1 MKKRSLITAF
11 AAIILLCILS
21 FTLIA
26 CNNEITMNKLLK
38 FDMESISEISIG
50 KENISKVTDNKDKIN
65 TINAKLLD
73 LKLKKYDKKTYDS
86 DWDTTPAYR
95 VTYKQNDK
103 EGYFEILIIIRDIHD
118 LDKGVVNGSET
129 LIGLR
134 KVGDFDKKSSKE
146 GFYTP
151 IDNKFEETVFELFL
165 NVM

>member
-1 MKKRSLITAF
+1 MKKRSLITAL
-11 AAIILLCILS
+11 ASVILLCVLS
-21 FTLIA
+21 ITLIA
-26 CNNEITMNKLLK
+26 CNNEVTMNKLLK
-38 FDMESISEISIG
+38 FDMESISEVSIG
-50 KENISKVTDNKDKIN
+50 KDNISKVTDKKDKIN
-65 TINAKLLD
+65 AINEKLLN

-86 DWDTTPAYR
+86 DWDAAPAYR

-118 LDKGVVNGSET
+118 LNKGVVNGSET

-151 IDNKFEETVFELFL
+151 IDQTFENTVFELFL